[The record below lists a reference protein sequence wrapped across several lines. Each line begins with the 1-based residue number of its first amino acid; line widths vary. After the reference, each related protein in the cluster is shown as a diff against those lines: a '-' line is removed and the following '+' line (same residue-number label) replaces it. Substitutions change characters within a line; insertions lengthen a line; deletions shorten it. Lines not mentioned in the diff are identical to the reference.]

1 MNEREKSQ
9 KNQDL
14 ATACARSRDL
24 ILLGLALLL
33 HEISNLGERTEIGF
47 VENLIRQIYKWAG

>member
-24 ILLGLALLL
+24 IL
-33 HEISNLGERTEIGF
+33 SGF
-47 VENLIRQIYKWAG
+47 DSAPA